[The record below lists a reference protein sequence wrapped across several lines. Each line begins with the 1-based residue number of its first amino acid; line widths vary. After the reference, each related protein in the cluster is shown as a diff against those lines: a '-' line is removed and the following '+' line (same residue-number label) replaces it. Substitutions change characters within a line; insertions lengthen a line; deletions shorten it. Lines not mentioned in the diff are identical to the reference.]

1 MELAHWWYGL
11 TTLQMHHQLFAAETS
26 FRTGKT
32 ALGKGPEAKKAE
44 KKLFLRF
51 FFEARN
57 CCVCAGGLAA
67 CEQIAE

>member
-1 MELAHWWYGL
+1 
-11 TTLQMHHQLFAAETS
+11 MHHQLFAAETS

-51 FFEARN
+51 FFLKPETA
-57 CCVCAGGLAA
+57 VFVLGGWQLVSRLLS
-67 CEQIAE
+67 EQGGGGSTHL